1 MTQVA
6 LTTAS
11 DGNSLFHSFPLNV
24 PPEFHRY
31 SVKQGPL
38 ANSIIH
44 NKNNNWVQLYFI
56 IIIFFLPLIRC
67 TIYSWFVDI
76 SK

>member
-1 MTQVA
+1 MKQNI

-11 DGNSLFHSFPLNV
+11 DGNSLFHSFLLND

-38 ANSIIH
+38 ANSNRNFKILKIIQ
-44 NKNNNWVQLYFI
+44 NYTAINCYESYTLYT
-56 IIIFFLPLIRC
+56 L
-67 TIYSWFVDI
+67 Y
-76 SK
+76 

>member
-1 MTQVA
+1 MLVTHFHKII

-38 ANSIIH
+38 ANSET
-44 NKNNNWVQLYFI
+44 KKL
-56 IIIFFLPLIRC
+56 
-67 TIYSWFVDI
+67 
-76 SK
+76 

>member
-1 MTQVA
+1 MV

-31 SVKQGPL
+31 SVKHEPF
-38 ANSIIH
+38 ASSEIH
-44 NKNNNWVQLYFI
+44 NYFKITKFIQL
-56 IIIFFLPLIRC
+56 L
-67 TIYSWFVDI
+67 
-76 SK
+76 